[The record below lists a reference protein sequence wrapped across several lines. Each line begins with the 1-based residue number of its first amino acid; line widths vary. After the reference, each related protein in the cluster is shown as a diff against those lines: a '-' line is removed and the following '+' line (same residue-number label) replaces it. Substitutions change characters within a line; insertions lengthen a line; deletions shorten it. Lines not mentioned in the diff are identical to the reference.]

1 MQPFGGLLHLTG
13 TKGSGIHR
21 TNVHNGNLRPP
32 STKRYGSS
40 SFGRQHAS
48 FTARHGRSTFSDI
61 TIPTSID
68 IKGVQTW
75 L

>member
-1 MQPFGGLLHLTG
+1 VRTLHETAWELFVRRDVA
-13 TKGSGIHR
+13 GIAPALR
-21 TNVHNGNLRPP
+21 RSVVAVHFLDT
-32 STKRYGSS
+32 SI
-40 SFGRQHAS
+40 
-48 FTARHGRSTFSDI
+48 SDI